1 MSPSV
6 SHPPPHLGQWML
18 RQVQCRSSRPPPPAS
33 LHGLG
38 QRVRSD
44 GPDWNVWAR
53 PREWRV
59 AGHWLGAGDS
69 DPGCGHRAPAPGFSA
84 PFIKMSAAS
93 LLPFRPFTKL
103 TFLCTLN
110 SSQPVKAPNQT
121 RRDFIPFSLNLPQVE
136 LVCLYPQLLSL
147 RSLPLS
153 IHQECCS
160 GRRIFPRRL
169 SQLQP

>member
-1 MSPSV
+1 MDWGKGSG
-6 SHPPPHLGQWML
+6 LMGQTGM
-18 RQVQCRSSRPPPPAS
+18 C
-33 LHGLG
+33 
-38 QRVRSD
+38 
-44 GPDWNVWAR
+44 GPGPVNG
-53 PREWRV
+53 EWR
-59 AGHWLGAGDS
+59 ATGWALGTAIQDAAIGHLLQDS
-69 DPGCGHRAPAPGFSA
+69 QR
-84 PFIKMSAAS
+84 IKMSAAS